1 MKYKLQITR
10 DDDHVL
16 HEREMTADEVIDVL
30 AFKPTSPT
38 EVSGPNEMKV
48 DSENITEVVDEARE
62 NIDTAHKSRFAPPPP
77 SDMEKARNNLAI
89 KEAQAKSGKVC
100 GECGQ
105 PGHNKRTCPTLRTDQ
120 PSKAIATDDPDW
132 YYQDILDMLR
142 DGVSEEE
149 VYNTVTTSVTDNQYQ
164 EALEWAKEQLD

>member
-1 MKYKLQITR
+1 MSYYITIHR
-10 DDDHVL
+10 DDDVL
-16 HEREMTADEVIDVL
+16 MEREVSADEVIDLLTQRPAPPVDNRL
-30 AFKPTSPT
+30 IKKIAAFGEDIENGVYKP
-38 EVSGPNEMKV
+38 
-48 DSENITEVVDEARE
+48 
-62 NIDTAHKSRFAPPPP
+62 RFAPPPP
-77 SDMEKARNNLAI
+77 SDMETARNNLAI

-120 PSKAIATDDPDW
+120 PSKSIATDDPDW

-149 VYNTVTTSVTDNQYQ
+149 VYNTVTTSVTDYQYH

>member
-1 MKYKLQITR
+1 MTYYITIHR
-10 DDDHVL
+10 DEDVL
-16 HEREMTADEVIDVL
+16 LEREVSADEVIDML
-30 AFKPTSPT
+30 TQRPTSPV
-38 EVSGPNEMKV
+38 ELSGPDEITV
-48 DSENITEVVDEARE
+48 DVQNITEVLDEARE

-77 SDMEKARNNLAI
+77 SDMETARNNLAI

-149 VYNTVTTSVTDNQYQ
+149 VYNTVTTSVTDNQYH